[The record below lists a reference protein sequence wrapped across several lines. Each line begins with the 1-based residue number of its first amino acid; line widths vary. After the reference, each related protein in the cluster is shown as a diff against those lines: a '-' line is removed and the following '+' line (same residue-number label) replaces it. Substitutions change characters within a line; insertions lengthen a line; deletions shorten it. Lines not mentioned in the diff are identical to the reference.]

1 LYRPF
6 SAKYF
11 FQAVPKSVKRICV
24 LDRTK
29 ETGAAGD
36 PLYMDIKE
44 AFYDQQT
51 RPLII
56 GGRYGLSS
64 KDTTP
69 AQIAAVYDN
78 LAMVEPKNQFLLGIV
93 DDVTFKSLSVGAEF
107 AAGAEG
113 TFEARFIGLG
123 ADGTVGANK
132 NSIKIIGNSTDKYCQ
147 AYFSYDS
154 KKSGGYTSS
163 HLRFGDKP
171 IRSTYLV
178 NTPNFVACH
187 VPSYVNKYDLLKGL
201 KDGGTF
207 LLNSIWDK
215 EVVSNHLPDS
225 MKKYMA
231 EHKINFYQINATKIA
246 AGIGLGN
253 RTNTIMQAAFF
264 KLSGVI
270 PYDLAV
276 EQMKKAIYKS
286 YGKKGESIVNMNY
299 QAVDAGSAVEKI
311 EVDPAWA
318 NLVIKA
324 KEIDASRPEFI
335 RNIVDPIN
343 SLEGDS
349 LPVSAFNGREDGTWD
364 AGTSQYEKRG
374 IAANIPAWQSENCIQ
389 CNQCAFVCP
398 HGAIRPF
405 LLTEAEA
412 AAAPAGTPMV
422 QG

>member
-1 LYRPF
+1 
-6 SAKYF
+6 
-11 FQAVPKSVKRICV
+11 
-24 LDRTK
+24 
-29 ETGAAGD
+29 
-36 PLYMDIKE
+36 
-44 AFYDQQT
+44 
-51 RPLII
+51 
-56 GGRYGLSS
+56 
-64 KDTTP
+64 
-69 AQIAAVYDN
+69 
-78 LAMVEPKNQFLLGIV
+78 
-93 DDVTFKSLSVGAEF
+93 
-107 AAGAEG
+107 
-113 TFEARFIGLG
+113 LG

-422 QG
+422 QGNGALKAYKFKIQVSPLDCTGCGNCAQVCPSPNKALVMAPLEEL